1 MPRVSMW
8 RFPAV
13 WLSNCFQ
20 GYGLEAKH
28 LTRPVGFEPTAFRSG
43 GRAGRWAAGF
53 TGAATLSGSA
63 NSQELLSTPG
73 IEVDVAINGDG
84 FPSVTISN
92 STGLLIPAVLD
103 QGGTDGGIT
112 LAARL

>member
-1 MPRVSMW
+1 VQGDGRLVS
-8 RFPAV
+8 
-13 WLSNCFQ
+13 
-20 GYGLEAKH
+20 
-28 LTRPVGFEPTAFRSG
+28 
-43 GRAGRWAAGF
+43 
-53 TGAATLSGSA
+53 GAATLSGSA

-112 LAARL
+112 LQPGSNSLTPSLQNGIDHSTSRRSPSGASTAS